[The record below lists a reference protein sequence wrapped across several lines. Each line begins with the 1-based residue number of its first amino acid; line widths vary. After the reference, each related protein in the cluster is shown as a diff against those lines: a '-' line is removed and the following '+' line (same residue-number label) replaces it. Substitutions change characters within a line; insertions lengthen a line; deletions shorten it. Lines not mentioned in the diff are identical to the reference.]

1 MKKVKKV
8 ISFPSEMVEQIKEF
22 KEDNFITTFTGAVI
36 ELVRRGLEYT
46 KQNNGQTGLHKNLK
60 ELKLI

>member
-36 ELVRRGLEYT
+36 ELVRRGLEYSN
-46 KQNNGQTGLHKNLK
+46 QDNG
-60 ELKLI
+60 